1 MSIRSALS
9 HFAALFIIA
18 LSFSLNVEKRAPRVY
33 AARLSEVPSPPT
45 ERADRFGVYNW
56 AADNSAFPGDG
67 TIDRLNWAADK
78 VAEIGSRTIRVAIST
93 RDDYGVNPP
102 GATDLVQIA
111 RSPAYDKLFHDPRF
125 QTYLLT
131 TYTLGD
137 MASNWADGYT
147 SSEYATERDEIKRFC
162 EYLLVNPA
170 FANKTFIILN
180 WEGDNVI
187 RGVANR
193 RSAWD
198 HYTNWIRARADG
210 VRLAKLTHLTSDV
223 RLFSGLEFNTL
234 RSLKTGQPCGA
245 PVAGPT
251 RDDQLQNRCVI
262 DFVAPQVEVDYYSYS
277 AWSSLQDKI
286 DNPNESLK
294 QRFKTDLDFAM
305 SKIRA
310 QRPGIAEHNFI
321 IGEFGFE
328 RASYGECYAA
338 NYTGEM
344 FDAFD
349 GPDAFQVSYAI
360 FWQIIDNRDT
370 FGVGTDLF
378 GLYRS
383 HDGRLGLS
391 AVGDTFRKR
400 IAGEAATNYTG
411 CPMIRRPPP
420 YWGVLNPQGE
430 PVFQINPDTVIS
442 IYAQGCCENVATP
455 FSASGNVVHFEQA
468 TEHFLLPRDNAQ
480 FFYESPTQIN
490 FSMPPARRPGWT
502 RVYVTDA
509 RGFESNEQ
517 RIAINCADCPWI
529 NDSCG
534 VIDSVYQT
542 RLFEPGGPISIF
554 GGRFS
559 PSGNTVVIEQLEH
572 PRTVRRWTAPRES
585 VLSESPTQIS
595 VKLPD
600 DLVPARDT
608 MLHVVNAQGLG
619 SSETPISI
627 SPRCQDCEPR
637 LKPCQAMFPD
647 AGGNFFA
654 GAAVTIYGRFSMR
667 DNKVIIEQVDQY
679 DRRNVYTLS
688 QGSAM
693 WSESDKSIRLALP
706 ILLGLGRATFYVIDA
721 QGRET
726 GAQEIVISPTPVTNV
741 SAASYRGTD
750 LAAESIVSAFGNS
763 LAAITQAALSTP
775 LPTEIAGARVIV
787 KDNSGVERPAPL
799 FFISPTQINYQVP
812 PGTSPGAATITV
824 FNGSGSSSTGSVQI
838 VNVAPG
844 LFSANATGKG
854 VAAAVVLRI
863 KADGT
868 QVYEPVAAFNQAQN
882 QFVPVP
888 IDLGEADDQVFLV
901 LFGTGLRA
909 RSALSA
915 VTASVGGTN
924 AEVKFAGPQGTL
936 VGLDQINLLPPRSLA
951 GRGEVDIAVSVD
963 GVSANVVRVSFK

>member
-1 MSIRSALS
+1 MRPALS
-9 HFAALFIIA
+9 RFAALIIIV
-18 LSFSLNVEKRAPRVY
+18 LSFSLNVEKWAPRVQ
-33 AARLSEVPSPPT
+33 AARSSEVPSPSA

-56 AADNSAFPGDG
+56 GADDTTFPNDG
-67 TIDRLNWAADK
+67 STDRLNWSANK
-78 VAEIGSRTIRVAIST
+78 IAEIGSRTIRVTIST

-111 RSPAYDKLFHDPRF
+111 RSPAYDKLFRDPRF

-137 MASNWADGYT
+137 MASNWADGYA
-147 SSEYATERDEIKRFC
+147 SSEYGAERDEIKHFC
-162 EYLLVNPA
+162 EYLLTNPA

-180 WEGDNVI
+180 WEGDNAI

-198 HYTNWIRARADG
+198 HYANWIRARADG
-210 VRLAKLTHLTSDV
+210 VRLAKLIHLTSAV
-223 RLFSGLEFNTL
+223 KLFSGLEFNTL
-234 RSLKTGQPCGA
+234 KSLKTGQPCGA
-245 PVAGPT
+245 PVTGPT
-251 RDDQLQNRCVI
+251 RDDQLQNRCVV

-294 QRFKTDLDFAM
+294 QRFKADLDFAM

-310 QRPGIAEHNFI
+310 QRPEITEHNFI

-328 RASYGECYAA
+328 RASYGECNAA

-349 GPDAFQVSYAI
+349 GPDAFRVSYAI
-360 FWQIIDNRDT
+360 FWQIIDNRAT

-378 GLYRS
+378 GLYRAR
-383 HDGRLGLS
+383 DGRLSLS

-420 YWGVLNPQGE
+420 HWGVLNPQGQ

-442 IYAQGCCENVATP
+442 IYAQNCCQNVTTP
-455 FSASGNVVHFEQA
+455 FSTSGNIVHFEQA

-490 FSMPPARRPGWT
+490 FSMPPARRTGWT

-509 RGFESNEQ
+509 RGFDSNEQ
-517 RIAINCADCPWI
+517 RIAITCADCPWI

-534 VIDSVYQT
+534 VIDSIYQT
-542 RLFEPGGPISIF
+542 RLIEPGGLISIS

-559 PSGNTVVIEQLEH
+559 PSGNTVVIEQLEY

-585 VLSESPTQIS
+585 VISESPAQIK

-600 DLVPARDT
+600 DLVPLRDT
-608 MLHVVNAQGLG
+608 MLHVVDAQGLG
-619 SSETPISI
+619 SSEASISI
-627 SPRCQDCEPR
+627 FPRCQDCEPR

-654 GAAVTIYGRFSMR
+654 GAAVTIYGRFSASG
-667 DNKVIIEQVDQY
+667 NKVIIEQVDQY
-679 DRRNVYTLS
+679 DQRHIYTLS

-693 WSESDKSIRLALP
+693 WSESDKNIRLALP
-706 ILLGLGRATFYVIDA
+706 ILLGVGRATFYVIDA

-726 GAQEIVISPTPVTNV
+726 DAQEIVIGATPVTNV
-741 SAASYRGTD
+741 SAASYRGPN

-787 KDNSGVERPAPL
+787 KDSAGVERPAPL
-799 FFISPTQINYQVP
+799 FFISPAQVNYQVP
-812 PGTSPGAATITV
+812 PGTATGAATIIA

-838 VNVAPG
+838 VNAAPG
-844 LFSANATGKG
+844 LFSANANGQG
-854 VAAAVVLRI
+854 VAAAVVLRV
-863 KADGT
+863 KAGGT

-882 QFVPVP
+882 QFTAVP
-888 IDLGEADDQVFLV
+888 IDLGAPDDQVFLV
-901 LFGTGLRA
+901 LFGTGFRA
-909 RSALSA
+909 RSAL
-915 VTASVGGTN
+915 TAIAATVGGTN
-924 AEVKFAGPQGTL
+924 VQVTFAGPHGTL
-936 VGLDQINLLPPRSLA
+936 VGLDQINLLLPRSLA
-951 GRGEVDIAVSVD
+951 GRGSVD
-963 GVSANVVRVSFK
+963 VALNVDGLSANSVMVNFK